1 MESRGRLNNLDR
13 WPTLKYWH
21 TQTVFSLGTKTST
34 NEKPRNYSIN
44 LKVIGS
50 TIIKPA
56 KLPQEWFVIDLKLM
70 MRELSLMTSPLDMPQ
85 ISTGRIKVSLPGFIP
100 TNIKYVF
107 SIKMYIQSAKT

>member
-1 MESRGRLNNLDR
+1 
-13 WPTLKYWH
+13 
-21 TQTVFSLGTKTST
+21 
-34 NEKPRNYSIN
+34 
-44 LKVIGS
+44 
-50 TIIKPA
+50 
-56 KLPQEWFVIDLKLM
+56 M